1 MKTISILKSFSIALL
16 VFTAGLTACGSDT
29 AKNPQLSGTVT
40 KHIKTWLYLEQIQG
54 NDIASIDSTQTDEK
68 GNFSFNTKVKVKDFY
83 RLKVSANNT
92 VFLVLD
98 PNESVKYT
106 NEGVLLQQEYQL
118 EGSTEGK
125 LTLEIKAI
133 RLGINNHRDSLMKV
147 INNAAAAERGQLQ
160 LSMEQGFNEFVGKQ
174 LEKARQIIQNN
185 PDKIATITAAELLD
199 PDQDFPSYE
208 KLANSLKKNY
218 PESGFAQSFINRVEQ
233 MKATSIGA
241 IAPEINLPT
250 PDGKNIPL
258 SSLRGKVVLI
268 DFWASWCGPC
278 RAENPNVVKLYQA
291 KKDQGFDIYSVSL
304 DKDKNAWIKA
314 IEKDGLTWPSHVSD
328 LGYWNSSVVKQYGFQ
343 GIPFTVLVDREGK
356 IVAKGLRGPQLEE
369 AVTEHLK
376 K

>member
-1 MKTISILKSFSIALL
+1 MKTLATIKSISLALL

-29 AKNPQLSGTVT
+29 AKNPQLSGTVS
-40 KHIKTWLYLEQIQG
+40 KHTKTWLFLEQIQG
-54 NDIASIDSTQTDEK
+54 NDIASIDSVQTDEK
-68 GNFSFNTKVKVKDFY
+68 GNFSFKAQVKVKDFY

-98 PNESVKYT
+98 PKESIKYI
-106 NEGVLLQQEYQL
+106 NDGVLLQQEYKL
-118 EGSTEGK
+118 EGSDESK

-133 RLGINNHRDSLMKV
+133 RLGINNHRDSLMKA
-147 INNAAAAERGQLQ
+147 INDAAPAERAQLQ
-160 LSMEQGFNEFVGKQ
+160 ISMEKGFNEFVGMQ

-199 PDQDFPSYE
+199 PDQDFASYE
-208 KLANSLKKNY
+208 KLANSLQKNY
-218 PESGFAQSFINRVEQ
+218 PESGFARSFINRVEQ
-233 MKATSIGA
+233 MKATAVGA
-241 IAPEINLPT
+241 LAPEINLPT

-328 LGYWNSSVVKQYGFQ
+328 LGYWSSSVVKQYGFQ

-356 IVAKGLRGPQLEE
+356 IVAKGLRGQQLEE
-369 AVTEHLK
+369 AVTEFLK

>member
-1 MKTISILKSFSIALL
+1 MKA
-16 VFTAGLTACGSDT
+16 
-29 AKNPQLSGTVT
+29 
-40 KHIKTWLYLEQIQG
+40 
-54 NDIASIDSTQTDEK
+54 
-68 GNFSFNTKVKVKDFY
+68 
-83 RLKVSANNT
+83 
-92 VFLVLD
+92 
-98 PNESVKYT
+98 
-106 NEGVLLQQEYQL
+106 
-118 EGSTEGK
+118 
-125 LTLEIKAI
+125 
-133 RLGINNHRDSLMKV
+133 
-147 INNAAAAERGQLQ
+147 INNAAPAERAQLQ
-160 LSMEQGFNEFVGKQ
+160 ISMEKGFNEFVGMQ

-199 PDQDFPSYE
+199 PDQDFASYE
-208 KLANSLKKNY
+208 KLANSLQKNY
-218 PESGFAQSFINRVEQ
+218 PESGFAKSFINRVEQ
-233 MKATSIGA
+233 MKATAVGA
-241 IAPEINLPT
+241 LAPEINLPT

-356 IVAKGLRGPQLEE
+356 IVAKGLRGQQLEE
-369 AVTEHLK
+369 AVTEFLK

>member
-1 MKTISILKSFSIALL
+1 
-16 VFTAGLTACGSDT
+16 
-29 AKNPQLSGTVT
+29 
-40 KHIKTWLYLEQIQG
+40 
-54 NDIASIDSTQTDEK
+54 
-68 GNFSFNTKVKVKDFY
+68 
-83 RLKVSANNT
+83 
-92 VFLVLD
+92 
-98 PNESVKYT
+98 VKYT
-106 NEGVLLQQEYQL
+106 NEGILLQQEYKL
-118 EGSTEGK
+118 EGSTEGN

-233 MKATSIGA
+233 MKATAIGA
-241 IAPEINLPT
+241 LAPEINLPT

-314 IEKDGLTWPSHVSD
+314 IEKDGLAWPSHVSD

-369 AVTEHLK
+369 AVTEYLK